1 MNKIT
6 YGHLPARR
14 VLWMACVLAVSCCVL
29 QAQPDG
35 PGGPPPDG
43 PPPGDMQQA
52 RSHGPSVEREL
63 KQLTQLLT
71 LTTVQQAQVKAILTD
86 QRQQIEALFSQ
97 SKPAAK
103 TDKTSTDTTTS
114 DDQRPDWEA
123 MLKLRAAAKAIRE
136 DSNAKIAETLTDDQK
151 TKFAAWEKKRQK
163 ASARQES
170 DDMPP
175 PPPDGEGGPPPD
187 GGGGAPPGGGGP
199 PGV

>member
-1 MNKIT
+1 MIENT
-6 YGHLPARR
+6 YGHWPARR
-14 VLWMACVLAVSCCVL
+14 VLLMACVMAASCCVL

-35 PGGPPPDG
+35 EGVSPPDG
-43 PPPGDMQQA
+43 PPPSEMQQPQ
-52 RSHGPSVEREL
+52 SHGPSVEREL

-71 LTTVQQAQVKAILTD
+71 LTTAQQTQVKAILTD
-86 QRQQIEALFSQ
+86 QHQQIEALFSQ
-97 SKPAAK
+97 SKPAEK

-114 DDQRPDWEA
+114 DNQRPDWEA
-123 MLKLRAAAKAIRE
+123 MQKLRTAAKAIRE
-136 DSNAKIAETLTDDQK
+136 EANGKIAESLTDDQK
-151 TKFAAWEKKRQK
+151 AKFAAWEKKRQK

-175 PPPDGEGGPPPD
+175 PPPDGEGGSLPD